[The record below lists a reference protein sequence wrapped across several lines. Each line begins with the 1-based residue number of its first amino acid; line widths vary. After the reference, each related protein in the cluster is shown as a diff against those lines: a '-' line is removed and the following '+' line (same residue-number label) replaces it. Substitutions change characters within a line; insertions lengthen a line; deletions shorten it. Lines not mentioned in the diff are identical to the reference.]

1 MVIVH
6 LLLFTLIAGSAGHFW
21 CGFDVPEKHE
31 GRGSLVGFRGLEA
44 ADALKSQLIGGLQT
58 WFPGK

>member
-21 CGFDVPEKHE
+21 CGFKCPEKHE

-44 ADALKSQLIGGLQT
+44 ADALSLN
-58 WFPGK
+58 